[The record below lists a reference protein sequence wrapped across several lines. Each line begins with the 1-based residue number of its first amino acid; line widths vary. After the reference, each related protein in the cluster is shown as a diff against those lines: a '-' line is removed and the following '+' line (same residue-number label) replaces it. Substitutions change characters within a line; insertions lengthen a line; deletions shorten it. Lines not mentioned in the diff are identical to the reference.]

1 MGHVRLLSWME
12 PSQQGLGPELSTGT
26 RFAIGMTGLEH
37 GLPRKPVLHSGF
49 GTRSRRVSLRMFSRP
64 PQQFRKIFN
73 SL

>member
-37 GLPRKPVLHSGF
+37 GLPRKPVLHSGS
-49 GTRSRRVSLRMFSRP
+49 GTRSRRVKSAYVFKAPSTI
-64 PQQFRKIFN
+64 QQDI
-73 SL
+73 